1 MNAARVIYHL
11 ARADFYERVRR
22 YSFLIMLGLSVFLS
36 YQVANGNLTLNLG
49 RYRGE
54 FNSAWVGAMI
64 SIVATFFIGWF
75 GFYLVKGTVARDR
88 ETGVGQIIATTPLN
102 RPLYLVGKWLSNFAV
117 LMTMVVVLALAG
129 IVIQLWQGENT
140 RIDWLAYFAPFLFI
154 VLPLMALIAAIAVL
168 FETIPFLQGS
178 LGNVIYFILFIIAMN
193 VIMQELDTSQAIFD
207 PLGIKLMEHDMGNAV
222 RAVYPNYVAGLS
234 FSPSE
239 FIVDT
244 FKWNG
249 IDWTFSLI
257 LSRWMW
263 VGIAFGLVLLG
274 AVCFDRFDPARAK
287 PRRVK
292 INPSEP
298 PSDLTLTAKVLPNVH
313 LTPLQPGSMRFSF
326 LTVLLAELKILL
338 KGQRWW
344 WYAIAGALILAGLLN
359 SAASTR
365 ELALPLA
372 WVWPVLI
379 WSGLGNRE
387 THHNVQRMSFS
398 SAFPVWRQ
406 LPAQWLA
413 GFIVALLMASGAIV
427 CLLGAGDRA
436 GLLALFS
443 GALLIPSLA
452 LACGVWSGGS
462 KLFEIVYLVMVYLG
476 SFNRAPE
483 LDFSGAS
490 SSGRPE
496 FFIPFSIV
504 LIVLAIVGRVRQ
516 VRS

>member
-1 MNAARVIYHL
+1 MSAVRAIYHL
-11 ARADFYERVRR
+11 ARADFYERIRR

-54 FNSAWVGAMI
+54 YNSAWVGAMI
-64 SIVATFFIGWF
+64 SLVANFFIGWF
-75 GFYLVKGTVARDR
+75 GFYLVKGSVARDR
-88 ETGVGQIIATTPLN
+88 TTGVGQIIATTPLN
-102 RPLYLVGKWLSNFAV
+102 RPLYLAGKWLSNFAL
-117 LMTMVVVLALAG
+117 LMTMVIVLALAG
-129 IVIQLWQGENT
+129 IVIQLWQGENAQM
-140 RIDWLAYFAPFLFI
+140 DLLAYFAPFLFI
-154 VLPLMALIAAIAVL
+154 VLPLMALVAAIAVL
-168 FETIPFLQGS
+168 FETLPFLQGG
-178 LGNVIYFILFIIAMN
+178 LGNVIYFILFIISMN
-193 VIMQELDTSQAIFD
+193 VITQELTTNQAIFD
-207 PLGIKLMEHDMGNAV
+207 PLGIKLMEQDMGNAV
-222 RAVYPNYVAGLS
+222 RAAYPNYIAGLS

-249 IDWTFSLI
+249 IDWTFNLI

-263 VGIAFGLVLLG
+263 LAIALGLVLLG
-274 AVCFDRFDPARAK
+274 ALCFDRFDPSRAK

-292 INPSEP
+292 IKPSEP
-298 PSDLTLTAKVLPNVH
+298 ASEWGGVVKVIAPVH
-313 LTPLQPGSMRFSF
+313 LARLQPASSRFSF

-344 WYAIAGALILAGLLN
+344 WYAIAGVLILAGLLN

-365 ELALPLA
+365 EIALPLA

-387 THHNVQRMSFS
+387 IHHNVQQISFS
-398 SAFPVWRQ
+398 SPFPIWRQ

-413 GFIVALLMASGAIV
+413 GFIVALLMASGALV
-427 CLLGAGDRA
+427 CLLSAGDSA

-443 GALLIPSLA
+443 GAVLIPSLA
-452 LACGVWSGGS
+452 LFAGVWSRGS
-462 KLFEIVYLVMVYLG
+462 KLFEVVYLVMVYLG
-476 SFNRAPE
+476 SFNHIPE
-483 LDFSGAS
+483 LDFSGAG

-496 FFIPFSIV
+496 FFIPLSIV
-504 LIVLAIVGRVRQ
+504 LIILAVVGRGRQ